1 MKVSVDM
8 TPEDLADRF
17 AELCS
22 DEQARF
28 FNRVADVS
36 SKWKRGFEF
45 QLQYITDEDGLTLA
59 GRRVMQGIGD
69 YSHWGLVP
77 TKFRLDQNDR

>member
-1 MKVSVDM
+1 MKVIEDDQVKDI
-8 TPEDLADRF
+8 TPEILAKAF
-17 AELCS
+17 AHMHS

-28 FNRVADVS
+28 FNRVAEIS
-36 SKWKRGFEF
+36 SPWLNM

-59 GRRVMQGIGD
+59 GRRCMSYIGD

-77 TKFRLDQNDR
+77 TAHRL